1 MNDQMALRI
10 LSSLKVSL
18 CLAFLLNANAAQS
31 ADDLFAKTSIH
42 PISIE
47 ISGTNLAALKD
58 VRQQGNPHIY
68 VRARIQEGDQV
79 YENVGLRLKGNGS
92 FRSLGD
98 RPCLTVKFDEF
109 IENQKF
115 HGLTKIHFN
124 NSLTDPAY
132 MTMILCGELF
142 NAARVPADRGCTWR
156 IRSLG
161 S

>member
-47 ISGTNLAALKD
+47 ITGTNLAALKD
-58 VRQQGNPHIY
+58 VTQQGNPHIY